1 MTRRLR
7 DLLRLLPDGWRIE
20 RRTGGGHL
28 ELAKPG
34 KPRVF
39 AASTPSDPRSW
50 RNTAAMVRRH
60 ERMRR

>member
-1 MTRRLR
+1 MSRRLR
-7 DLLRLLPDGWRIE
+7 DLLRRLPEGWRVE

-39 AASTPSDPRSW
+39 VASTPSDWRSI
-50 RNTAAMVRRH
+50 RNITAQVRRS
-60 ERMRR
+60 ERMQR